1 MSDETD
7 RGSSG
12 SDKLCGLAMGM
23 GVFVGV
29 LGLVGAFLLLF
40 SNSTSEVV
48 AAAPVSLLASA
59 VAFGLVAIAAAR
71 R

>member
-1 MSDETD
+1 MSDATD

-12 SDKLCGLAMGM
+12 SDGLCRLAMGM
-23 GVFVGV
+23 GMFVGV
-29 LGLVGAFLLLF
+29 LGLAGAILLLF
-40 SNSTSEVV
+40 SSSTSEVV